1 MNRLWMRAFV
11 LALTAVA
18 IFAAFFTL
26 VRPWYLQWGASQV
39 EARIT
44 LPGDEIVPNPASQT
58 TRAIT
63 IDAAAEDV
71 WPWVAQIGQDRGG
84 FYSFD
89 LLENLVGCRMPTVD
103 VLRPHK
109 QTWAIGDKL
118 WMYPPEGAGGQGFA
132 TLRTLVP
139 GRALGFGT
147 HAVGTPVTAP
157 ENGSWA
163 FVVQPLDRHTTRL
176 LFRGRGAPRSWAGA
190 AFDRSIFEPIHFAM
204 ERRTLIGIKQLAEGG
219 DRGRWR
225 NHLQVGLWSV
235 TFVLFVWSAGQTI
248 RRRDWRRPLAG
259 FVGAAATFQI
269 LTLVQP
275 PLAVGAALVAAVAAT
290 IWWPA
295 APRNFSRRREIFP
308 SDRPFSHPLRP

>member
-1 MNRLWMRAFV
+1 MNRLWMKAVV
-11 LALTAVA
+11 LALTAAA
-18 IFAAFFTL
+18 ILAAFFTL
-26 VRPWYLQWGASQV
+26 VRPWYLRWGASQV
-39 EARIT
+39 EARMT
-44 LPGDEIVPNPASQT
+44 LPGDEIVPNAASQT

-63 IDAAAEDV
+63 IDVAAEEV

-132 TLRTLVP
+132 VLRTLVP

-176 LFRGRGAPRSWAGA
+176 LFRGRGAARSWAGI
-190 AFDRSIFEPIHFAM
+190 AFDRVVFEPVHFAM
-204 ERRTLIGIKQLAEGG
+204 ERRTLIGIKQLAEGE
-219 DRGRWR
+219 DRHRWA
-225 NHLQVGLWSV
+225 NHLQVVLWGVTFAIWLWSGLAV
-235 TFVLFVWSAGQTI
+235 V
-248 RRRDWRRPLAG
+248 RRARWQRPLAG
-259 FVGAAATFQI
+259 FVASAVVFQF
-269 LTLVQP
+269 LTLGQP
-275 PLAVGAALVAAVAAT
+275 PVVIGLAVVTALGAALFRPQWPGIFTEPGKNSAVPQSR
-290 IWWPA
+290 PA
-295 APRNFSRRREIFP
+295 VS
-308 SDRPFSHPLRP
+308 